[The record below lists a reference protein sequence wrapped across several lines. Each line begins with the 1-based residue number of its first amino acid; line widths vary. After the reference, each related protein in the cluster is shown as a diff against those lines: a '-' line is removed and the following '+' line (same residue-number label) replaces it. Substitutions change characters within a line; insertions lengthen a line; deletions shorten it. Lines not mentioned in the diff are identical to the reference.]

1 MSKLKKNF
9 MYLSLYKI
17 LEMLLPMITSPIL
30 SRRLGAEALG
40 TYSYSYSIVNI
51 FLVIAQLGV
60 YNYGMRE
67 IAKVRENQKKL
78 NITYTNI
85 FFTHAISGGIVTL
98 VYFFSLF
105 WIQQSVSIIFLIQG
119 LFLISNIVD
128 NAFLFVGLENIKVV
142 SIRDAAIKIIT
153 FILIVVLIKEPS
165 DLLLYTIIMVTSS
178 IVCKSIGLIYAKKF
192 VKFVKPSIDECKKH
206 IKPMIILMIPTLASI
221 IYQSMDKIMIG
232 WLHGKKEVGYY
243 ECASKALIPRNIIT
257 ALGTV
262 MCPHIANMYAQGKKK
277 ESIGIIEQSLI
288 ICLIMSYI
296 FTFGIVSISKEFAP
310 WFWGEEFSVCSNM
323 LSGLA
328 LTIPIWCVGEVIRN
342 QLLLPLGKDNEYMIA
357 FVLGIITNA
366 IINFIFIPIYGVMG
380 AIVATLIAEAVMS
393 CIQIYFVRKE
403 IKFIKCVLKTIPYL
417 IIAIIMTIIVRVVAN
432 KINTGLTVKIVSEIF
447 IGAIIFFL
455 LTLLYE
461 CTTKNK
467 IFLSYIIKRR
477 KEV

>member
-221 IYQSMDKIMIG
+221 IYQSF
-232 WLHGKKEVGYY
+232 
-243 ECASKALIPRNIIT
+243 
-257 ALGTV
+257 
-262 MCPHIANMYAQGKKK
+262 
-277 ESIGIIEQSLI
+277 
-288 ICLIMSYI
+288 
-296 FTFGIVSISKEFAP
+296 FTNSFKDSRISSDISAFG
-310 WFWGEEFSVCSNM
+310 
-323 LSGLA
+323 
-328 LTIPIWCVGEVIRN
+328 
-342 QLLLPLGKDNEYMIA
+342 
-357 FVLGIITNA
+357 
-366 IINFIFIPIYGVMG
+366 
-380 AIVATLIAEAVMS
+380 
-393 CIQIYFVRKE
+393 
-403 IKFIKCVLKTIPYL
+403 
-417 IIAIIMTIIVRVVAN
+417 
-432 KINTGLTVKIVSEIF
+432 
-447 IGAIIFFL
+447 
-455 LTLLYE
+455 
-461 CTTKNK
+461 
-467 IFLSYIIKRR
+467 
-477 KEV
+477 